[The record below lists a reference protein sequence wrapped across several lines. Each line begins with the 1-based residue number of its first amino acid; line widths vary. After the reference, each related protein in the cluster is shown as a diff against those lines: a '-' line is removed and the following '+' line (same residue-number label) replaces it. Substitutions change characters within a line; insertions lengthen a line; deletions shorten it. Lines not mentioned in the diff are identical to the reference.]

1 MMSPLENPNR
11 CNGCGAC
18 SQKCPHGAI
27 LMQTDAEGFFRPQTD
42 AEKCVECGLCAA
54 VCPVNHPPVLADQPK
69 AFAAYSKNTGL
80 RHTSSSGG
88 VFSEL
93 AAQIL
98 ARGGAIVGAAMDP
111 DGVVRHRI
119 VESEATLAVLR
130 GSKYVQSE
138 AWHTYPAVKA
148 LLAEGRE
155 VLFSGTPCQV
165 AGLSKYLGKPYDG
178 LWLVDIVCH
187 GVPSPKAWSLY
198 LKERK
203 KNAGTDVASA
213 EFRNKASGWQ
223 NYSMRIRF
231 ADQTEYRVSLKNDPY
246 LRAFLKNA
254 ILRPSCHQCAS
265 KGAQRASDLTLA
277 DFWGVTRCIP
287 EMDAY
292 DGVSLVLVNTPKG
305 AALLDSCSSSLV
317 LQETE
322 LEKALEAN
330 TAYSQSAAAS
340 PAREAFFAALDS
352 TPFDVISARYCR
364 DRLSEK
370 LRRLAGAVKRR
381 IFRR

>member
-1 MMSPLENPNR
+1 MQIPLNDLSR

-27 LMQTDAEGFFRPQTD
+27 LMQPDAEGFFRPQTD
-42 AEKCVECGLCAA
+42 AEKCVDCGLCAA
-54 VCPVNHPPVLADQPK
+54 VCPVNQPPVLTDEPK
-69 AFAAYSKNTGL
+69 AFAAYSKNAEL
-80 RHTSSSGG
+80 RRTSSSGG

-93 AAQIL
+93 AAQIF
-98 ARGGAIVGAAMDP
+98 ARGGAVVGAAMDP

-119 VESEATLAVLR
+119 ARTEAELAALR

-138 AWHTYPAVKA
+138 AWHTYSAVKA
-148 LLAEGRE
+148 MLAEGRE

-165 AGLSKYLGKPYDG
+165 DGLSKYLGKAHEN
-178 LWLVDIVCH
+178 LFLVDIICH
-187 GVPSPKAWSLY
+187 GVPSPKAWRLY
-198 LKERK
+198 LNARE
-203 KNAGTDVASA
+203 KNAGTNVVSA

-223 NYSMRIRF
+223 NFSMRICF
-231 ADQTEYRVSLKNDPY
+231 AGQSEYRVSLKNDPY

-277 DFWGVTRCIP
+277 DFWGVARCLP
-287 EMDAY
+287 ELDAY

-305 AALLDSCSSSLV
+305 IAWLNACSGNLV
-317 LQETE
+317 LKETGQ
-322 LEKALEAN
+322 EKALEAN
-330 TAYSQSAAAS
+330 SAYRQSAAAS
-340 PAREAFFAALDS
+340 PNRKAFFAALDTVS
-352 TPFDVISARYCR
+352 FDELSARYCR

-370 LRRLAGAVKRR
+370 LHRLAGAVKRR
-381 IFRR
+381 IFRG